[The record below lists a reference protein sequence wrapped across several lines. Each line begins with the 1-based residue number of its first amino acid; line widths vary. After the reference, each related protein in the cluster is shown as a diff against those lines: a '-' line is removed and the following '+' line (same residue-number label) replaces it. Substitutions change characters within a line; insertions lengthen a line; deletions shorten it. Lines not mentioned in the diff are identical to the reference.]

1 MLVARQWFLLIVP
14 VRVVK
19 YFNTL
24 DGHFLILHYAPPIG
38 FVDQFGTFFVCVDLV
53 VVVEVPLELEDQL
66 TLPHFLHC
74 PQLWALRPWTC
85 QPPVQSFLW
94 WRPRS

>member
-1 MLVARQWFLLIVP
+1 MLIVL

-53 VVVEVPLELEDQL
+53 VVVEVPLELEAKL
-66 TLPHFLHC
+66 NLPHLLHC
-74 PQLWALRPWTC
+74 
-85 QPPVQSFLW
+85 QSPSQKDPMIVYDVEYL
-94 WRPRS
+94 